1 MRKTAIQRALPLLL
15 CLMLIAAAV
24 FIATGCGSAQ
34 TDVSEQPQTVSGQS
48 QAAEQSAEASQP
60 ESGTLEP
67 AAKTVGEGETVF
79 TFVVTYKDGTS
90 DRFEVHT
97 NETTVGAALQ
107 KAGLIEGEESQYGLY
122 VKKVNGV
129 LADYD
134 TDGTY
139 WAFYVN
145 GQYATAGVDATD
157 VTAGAEYG
165 FKVE

>member
-15 CLMLIAAAV
+15 CLILIAATV
-24 FIATGCGSAQ
+24 FIASGCGGAQ
-34 TDVSEQPQTVSGQS
+34 TDVSGQS
-48 QAAEQSAEASQP
+48 QAAQEQSAEASQP
-60 ESGTLEP
+60 ESSSAEA

-97 NETTVGAALQ
+97 DEQTVGAALL
-107 KAGLIEGEESQYGLY
+107 KAGLIEGEDSQYGLY

-139 WAFYVN
+139 WAFYVD